1 MSLIKQLWIG
11 IAIVMS
17 IAFGASFVVS
27 TLSARHYLEQQ
38 LYVKN
43 LDNAS
48 SLALSLSQMPKDAVT
63 VELQIAAQF
72 DAGHYRLIRLVA
84 PSGEIIVER
93 EYADEGFGAP
103 GCSLA

>member
-38 LYVKN
+38 LY
-43 LDNAS
+43 
-48 SLALSLSQMPKDAVT
+48 
-63 VELQIAAQF
+63 
-72 DAGHYRLIRLVA
+72 
-84 PSGEIIVER
+84 
-93 EYADEGFGAP
+93 
-103 GCSLA
+103 